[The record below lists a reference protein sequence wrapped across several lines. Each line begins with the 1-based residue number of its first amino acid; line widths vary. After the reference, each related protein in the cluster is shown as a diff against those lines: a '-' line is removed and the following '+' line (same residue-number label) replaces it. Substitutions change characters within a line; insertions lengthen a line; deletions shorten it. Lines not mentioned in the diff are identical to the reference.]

1 MAGVLLGDQVAA
13 VAAAIEFLPG
23 ETDLVT
29 PRAHRGAVA
38 HVGRVAM
45 GVEAPIGH
53 VDDAVL
59 VEHAVTLRA
68 VDALNHELLA
78 REQALRLGATDRAL
92 GDAGEAATR
101 AEETTANKARIVRTG
116 FAILTPLNRTRVNY
130 ATVDSICIIAHDMPR
145 LF

>member
-1 MAGVLLGDQVAA
+1 M
-13 VAAAIEFLPG
+13 
-23 ETDLVT
+23 T

-92 GDAGEAATR
+92 GRRRLGSNESGGNDSQQGENS
-101 AEETTANKARIVRTG
+101 ANRLCHIDTPESNARELRH
-116 FAILTPLNRTRVNY
+116 
-130 ATVDSICIIAHDMPR
+130 S
-145 LF
+145 